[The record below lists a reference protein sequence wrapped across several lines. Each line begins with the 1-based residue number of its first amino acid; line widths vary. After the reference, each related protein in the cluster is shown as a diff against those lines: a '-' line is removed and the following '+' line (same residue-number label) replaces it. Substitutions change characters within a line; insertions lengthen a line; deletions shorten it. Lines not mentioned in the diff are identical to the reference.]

1 MVTNLEEEVENL
13 KSKLSLAADSEGFTK
28 LEREQEYENKIEE
41 LEESLKKAE
50 ERVDELEEEA
60 DKHITSFKAQLE
72 NLQESLSQEHEQA
85 RISWEN
91 ELKETKERM
100 SYIAQDLENQER
112 RRACSNKSTTLSRKP
127 TAIC

>member
-1 MVTNLEEEVENL
+1 MEEEVENL
-13 KSKLSLAADSEGFTK
+13 KSKLSLAADSEGVAK

-72 NLQESLSQEHEQA
+72 NLQESLSQEHEQV
-85 RISWEN
+85 RISWKTN
-91 ELKETKERM
+91 L
-100 SYIAQDLENQER
+100 R
-112 RRACSNKSTTLSRKP
+112 RQRKGCRTLHK
-127 TAIC
+127 I